1 MTWLA
6 NITRMSTMQ
15 LNQSQRS
22 NVSTAQIALQR
33 AGHELATGK
42 RADLFGDMGSR
53 AAIAFSM
60 RTLEDNTQAYMLS
73 NKLLD
78 NKLQTMLDSIDG
90 IRESVSDVTT
100 TALLSKD
107 EKSNSTFVLQTQ
119 ARAAIE
125 AILGG
130 LNGSYN
136 GEFMFGGTASNTPPL
151 NRWSEANAATG
162 LSPEDVLSAVVGTGP
177 TTAAEAASMAAE
189 LDQIFASS
197 HSGNPNYNFEATF
210 YNGTP
215 ELDGSA
221 QPNNRVVARVSQG
234 QQLDYGV
241 QANDQGI
248 RDLLKGLSM
257 LASVDVNAITDE
269 AAYTA
274 WMTTATDA
282 LAAGTQGMLDISSS
296 IGFDQQIVER
306 ANDRLSDLS
315 ILQRTQIATIEDADP
330 YEAATRVSNME
341 TQLQASYTV
350 SARLSGLSILN
361 YLR

>member
-22 NVSTAQIALQR
+22 NVSTAQIALQK

-78 NKLQTMLDSIDG
+78 NKLQTMLDSVDG
-90 IRESVSDVTT
+90 IRQSVEDVTAA
-100 TALLSKD
+100 ALLNSD
-107 EKSNSTFVLQTQ
+107 RKSNSTFVLQTQ

-125 AILGG
+125 SILGG
-130 LNGSYN
+130 LNGSFN
-136 GEFMFGGTASNTPPL
+136 GEFMFGGTASNAPPL
-151 NRWSEANAATG
+151 TRWSEANPDTG
-162 LSPEDVLSAVVGTGP
+162 LSPEDVLQAVLGSGP
-177 TTAAEAASMAAE
+177 TTAAEAATMAAE
-189 LDQIFASS
+189 IDQIFDSS
-197 HSGNPNYNFEATF
+197 HSGNPNYNFESTF

-215 ELDGSA
+215 ALDGSA
-221 QPNNRVVARVSQG
+221 QPNNRVVARINQG

-241 QANDQGI
+241 QANDQGV
-248 RDLLKGLSM
+248 RDMLKGLAM
-257 LASVDVNAITDE
+257 LATVDVNAIADD
-269 AAYTA
+269 AAYSA
-274 WMTTATDA
+274 WMTSAAEA
-282 LAAGTQGMLDISSS
+282 LSAGTQGLLDISSS

-306 ANDRLSDLS
+306 ANTQLTDLS
-315 ILQRTQIATIEDADP
+315 ILQRTQIASIEDADP